1 MRVLAAAMGRVVA
14 IALALNWVWEA
25 VHAVAYAESQGTFA
39 ERLRHCLPMAATDAA
54 WTAGLWAISGG
65 LWPSA
70 PRWSPAHLALLA
82 GLGAT
87 TAVLL
92 ERVALVTGR
101 WTYNGL
107 MPVLPVLDVGL
118 WPVLQ
123 MTVLPVV
130 AVRLAEWDARR
141 KRGRL

>member
-14 IALALNWVWEA
+14 IAFALNWVWEA
-25 VHAVAYAESQGTFA
+25 AHAVAYVESQGTFA
-39 ERLRHCLPMAATDAA
+39 ERLRHCLPMAMTDAA

-70 PRWSPAHLALLA
+70 PRWNPTHLAMLA
-82 GLGAT
+82 VLGAM
-87 TAVLL
+87 TAVGL
-92 ERVALVTGR
+92 ERVALTTDR
-101 WTYNGL
+101 WTYNAL
-107 MPVLPVLDVGL
+107 MPIIPVLNVGF

-130 AVRLAEWDARR
+130 TVCLAEWGTWRAR
-141 KRGRL
+141 GCL